1 MLLSVCSL
9 RSELHFIN
17 TQMVNVICVIDLF
30 QMSDVMTSNET
41 TSRIAKVANYNIAIQ
56 MMKNAAY
63 TVSYLRC

>member
-1 MLLSVCSL
+1 MD
-9 RSELHFIN
+9 
-17 TQMVNVICVIDLF
+17 NVICVIDLF